1 MNLPHPDATDALLK
15 EHFGIGA
22 TIEHHGM
29 TALEWKDYAK
39 ALEADNKRLVA
50 LGNKL
55 NGKLLD
61 AQAARS
67 TLNTAAETKAA
78 RLEGEV
84 KIWRAATYSLAVVFI
99 GVIGGLV
106 MGLSQ

>member
-1 MNLPHPDATDALLK
+1 MNLPHTDATYALLE

-29 TALEWKDYAK
+29 TAFEWQDYAK
-39 ALEADNKRLVA
+39 RLKADNEALIATGWDLVDE
-50 LGNKL
+50 LR
-55 NGKLLD
+55 D
-61 AQAARS
+61 AQAARCR
-67 TLNTAAETKAA
+67 LNTAAETKAA

-99 GVIGGLV
+99 GVIGGLA
-106 MGLSQ
+106 MGMAG